1 MNTKNVLKLGS
12 TIGLILSAGIANA
25 ANGISSLE
33 TNASGQFQT
42 ILNLILIGAFIGGIV
57 FLAYAFLDMSKKG
70 GQQGSQIPAGQIIF
84 KFVAGIALCG
94 ISTILYLGQGTL
106 FGDEN
111 NKASTMNVGTNTGFK
126 GLKSK

>member
-25 ANGISSLE
+25 ASGISALE

-84 KFVAGIALCG
+84 IKPRMTLE
-94 ISTILYLGQGTL
+94 IL
-106 FGDEN
+106 F
-111 NKASTMNVGTNTGFK
+111 SCSV
-126 GLKSK
+126 SK